1 MKTSLTCLGA
11 GLSLPLAIQND
22 NKYSEKQI
30 EIEEILKRAV
40 ENLRRVSLE
49 DARTSVVKSHDSLRT
64 ECRRIFVVLPKHIN
78 SLLSCFPIMD
88 KKTPRYYKLSRSVS
102 LPVVEREDSVVRLY

>member
-30 EIEEILKRAV
+30 EIKEILKRAP

-49 DARTSVVKSHDSLRT
+49 DASTSVKSRDSLRT
-64 ECRRIFVVLPKHIN
+64 ECRRIFVVLPKQIN

-88 KKTPRYYKLSRSVS
+88 KKKTRYHELSRSVS